1 MVVPTRG
8 AVPCFNG
15 ASKKPFFMILGQAN
29 SLRYPHMMMSPPA
42 YQKYGLWTA
51 LPALTSGCNQ
61 MIFSRC
67 FRKLMNTSKTKMGST
82 MYLHLSSS
90 LAASTSSRVQIPSPL
105 VSNSS
110 HLPVSCTLG
119 GAHENLLPS
128 EKQRDPPGL
137 HSEALAFVFKRS
149 KPPPSI
155 EIMLDC

>member
-15 ASKKPFFMILGQAN
+15 ASKKPFFITLGQYN
-29 SLRYPHMMMSPPA
+29 SLRYPHMMMSPAA

-90 LAASTSSRVQIPSPL
+90 LAAS
-105 VSNSS
+105 NSS

-119 GAHENLLPS
+119 GAHENVLFGVV
-128 EKQRDPPGL
+128 KHRDPPGL
-137 HSEALAFVFKRS
+137 HFPVLGFRFRRS
-149 KPPPSI
+149 KPPPSLLA
-155 EIMLDC
+155 MLFCHSIFPVTTTL